1 MIKTRAAV
9 RSGDHVGERYATA
22 ALPRR
27 RTPWRQASWCALDFE
42 LTGLDP
48 RADEVISFGAVPI
61 EDGRVVLG
69 EAVRGLARPAAEI
82 GEAAIRVHGIRV
94 ADLARAPLLADAID
108 PLIDVLS
115 GRILVCHFAW
125 VERAFL
131 TRALVQRGLRL
142 RGPIV
147 DTEVLGRVWLHDRD
161 GGVHGRLGLGE
172 LAAALGLP
180 AEYPHD
186 ALADALTTA
195 QAFVALA
202 SHLDARHRETVGS
215 LARAARRLE
224 SIRFFHPR

>member
-1 MIKTRAAV
+1 MIRTRAGV
-9 RSGDHVGERYATA
+9 RAGDQLGERYATA
-22 ALPRR
+22 SLPRR
-27 RTPWRQASWCALDFE
+27 GTPWRQARWCALDFE

-48 RADEVISFGAVPI
+48 RVDEVISFGAIPI
-61 EDGRVVLG
+61 EDGRVVLA

-82 GEAAIRVHGIRV
+82 GESAIRVHGIRA

-108 PLIDVLS
+108 PLIAVLS
-115 GRILVCHFAW
+115 GRVLVCHFAS

-131 TRALVQRGLRL
+131 TRALAQRGLRM

-147 DTEVLGRVWLHDRD
+147 DTEVLGKVWLHDRD
-161 GGVHGRLGLGE
+161 GGLRAHLGLGE

-186 ALADALTTA
+186 ALADALSTA

-215 LARAARRLE
+215 LARAGRRLE
-224 SIRFFHPR
+224 SLRVFNPR